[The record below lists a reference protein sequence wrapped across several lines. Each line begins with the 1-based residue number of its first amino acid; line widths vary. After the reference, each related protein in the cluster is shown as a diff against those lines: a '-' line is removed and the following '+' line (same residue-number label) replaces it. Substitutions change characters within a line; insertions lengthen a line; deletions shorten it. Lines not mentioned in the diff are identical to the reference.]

1 MIEISVRKP
10 GLVEPCVA
18 KDRVREVKPGQV
30 EIGQSLAAEVC
41 RAVVAD
47 PIVASTW
54 ARVISAETMSGDDR
68 FTPRIISCA
77 AAVMLRKPRPSAA
90 PARIRIIC
98 DKITAGRS
106 LMDLPSL

>member
-30 EIGQSLAAEVC
+30 EIGQSAG
-41 RAVVAD
+41 AVVAD